1 MPTTKTERH
10 RKIEGWENI
19 CQANQSQETALRSGS
34 HSPLLCCL
42 SPWTTI
48 PRLSYHFVLHGFAQW
63 EALTEN
69 KRTDGGRKQLFLI
82 ATLLWKAPPSVF
94 SASDVWLLPWSY
106 LLPHGIC
113 SSLWSKQTGSW
124 GDGGSTG
131 RNVRTVFYL
140 SSLGLVWTLVSVP
153 LREESSQH
161 QGFDIYRS

>member
-82 ATLLWKAPPSVF
+82 ATLLCVSSSFGKPLPLCFQLLMCGSCLDPISCPME
-94 SASDVWLLPWSY
+94 SALPCG
-106 LLPHGIC
+106 LN
-113 SSLWSKQTGSW
+113 KQEAG
-124 GDGGSTG
+124 
-131 RNVRTVFYL
+131 VVVVV
-140 SSLGLVWTLVSVP
+140 LG
-153 LREESSQH
+153 EM
-161 QGFDIYRS
+161 